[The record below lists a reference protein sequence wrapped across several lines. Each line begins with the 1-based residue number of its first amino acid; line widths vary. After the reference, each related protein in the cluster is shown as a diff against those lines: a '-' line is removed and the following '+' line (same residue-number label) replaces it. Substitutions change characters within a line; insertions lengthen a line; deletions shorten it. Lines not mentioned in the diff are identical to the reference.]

1 MTKKTEKS
9 QSPVLL
15 VFVASLVVIAD
26 QLTKW
31 LVVSHFA
38 LYESRVIIS
47 GFFNLTYLRN
57 TGAAFS
63 LLADANPAWRSYFFI
78 GVAIGAL
85 VFVGFA
91 FREYRQKG
99 LLFAFSFAL
108 VAGGAVGNLI
118 DRVRSGSVVDFLDF
132 YVSSYHWPAFNVAD
146 SAIVIG
152 VGLFML
158 ASLLVKESNSR

>member
-1 MTKKTEKS
+1 MTKNTEKS
-9 QSPVLL
+9 QSSLLL
-15 VFVASLVVIAD
+15 VFIASLVVIAD

-31 LVVSHFA
+31 LVVSHFM

-91 FREYRQKG
+91 FREYRRRG
-99 LLFAFSFAL
+99 LLFVFAFAF

-118 DRVRSGSVVDFLDF
+118 DRVHAGSVVDFLDF

-146 SAIVIG
+146 SAIVVG
-152 VGLFML
+152 VGFFML
-158 ASLLVKESNSR
+158 ASLLEKDGNG